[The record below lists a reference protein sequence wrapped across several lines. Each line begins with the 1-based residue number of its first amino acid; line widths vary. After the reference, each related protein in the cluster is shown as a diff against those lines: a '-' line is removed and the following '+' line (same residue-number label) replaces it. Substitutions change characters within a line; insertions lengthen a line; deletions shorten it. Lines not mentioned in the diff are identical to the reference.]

1 MDEPAKFSD
10 LPKYFGNILMFMI
23 PLIGIICFVMI
34 LAGGFKILTSGS
46 DSKGLEAGKS
56 TITWAVAGVALS
68 IVTWLA
74 LATLE
79 NITGVKVTQFKF
91 SF

>member
-1 MDEPAKFSD
+1 MDEAAKLSD
-10 LPKYFGNILMFMI
+10 LPTYFGNVLMYMI
-23 PLIGIICFVMI
+23 PLIGIICFCMV

-46 DSKGLEAGKS
+46 DAKGLESGKS

-68 IVTWLA
+68 IVSWLI
-74 LATLE
+74 LVTLE
-79 NITGVKVTQFKF
+79 NITGVKITQFKF